1 MNLVPQFGF
10 LELILI
16 AVIALIVVGPRDL
29 PQMMRQAGRMVAK
42 AKSMAAEFTSAF
54 DQMARETEM
63 EELRKEIDA
72 LKNDNVVTRTK
83 REFDDALNPINES
96 LRQEESALKSE
107 QAGAPAAENSPDE
120 KAAGENAARE
130 TGDGNVAADEAAAKT

>member
-16 AVIALIVVGPRDL
+16 AVIALVVVGPRDL
-29 PQMMRQAGRMVAK
+29 PRMMRQAGRMVAK
-42 AKSMAAEFTSAF
+42 AKTMAAEFTTAF

-72 LKNDNVVTRTK
+72 LKNDNVVAKTK
-83 REFDDALNPINES
+83 RELDDAVNPINEK
-96 LRQEESALKSE
+96 LHDEAAALKRD
-107 QAGAPAAENSPDE
+107 QAVSPPAHKATADSGAVDAP
-120 KAAGENAARE
+120 
-130 TGDGNVAADEAAAKT
+130 ADEAAAKS

>member
-16 AVIALIVVGPRDL
+16 AVVTLIVVGPRDL
-29 PQMMRQAGRMVAK
+29 PRLMRQAGRMAAK
-42 AKSMAAEFTSAF
+42 ARSMAAEFTAAF

-72 LKNDNVVTRTK
+72 LKRDNVVAKAK
-83 REFDDALNPINES
+83 RELDEAVKPIDEE
-96 LRQEESALKSE
+96 LREE
-107 QAGAPAAENSPDE
+107 AGA
-120 KAAGENAARE
+120 
-130 TGDGNVAADEAAAKT
+130 VEAAAKGDADKAAAKP

>member
-42 AKSMAAEFTSAF
+42 AKSMAAEFTTAF

-72 LKNDNVVTRTK
+72 LKNDNVVAKTK
-83 REFDDALNPINES
+83 RDLDAAVNPITES
-96 LRQEESALKSE
+96 LRDETAALRRD
-107 QAGAPAAENSPDE
+107 QAAPATEAD
-120 KAAGENAARE
+120 AGGEI
-130 TGDGNVAADEAAAKT
+130 AAATGADTDASAEETAAKS

>member
-16 AVIALIVVGPRDL
+16 AVIALVVVGPKDL
-29 PQMMRQAGRMVAK
+29 PRMMRQAGRMVAK

-63 EELRKEIDA
+63 EDLRKEIDA
-72 LKNDNVVTRTK
+72 LKNDNVVTQAK
-83 REFDDALNPINES
+83 RELEETVKPINDE
-96 LRQEESALKSE
+96 LRKEASALKDD
-107 QAGAPAAENSPDE
+107 QAPKPVTDNDAAAAENNSD
-120 KAAGENAARE
+120 
-130 TGDGNVAADEAAAKT
+130 AAAKS

>member
-16 AVIALIVVGPRDL
+16 AVIALVVVGPRDL
-29 PQMMRQAGRMVAK
+29 PRMMRQAGRMVAK
-42 AKSMAAEFTSAF
+42 AKTMAAEFTTAF

-72 LKNDNVVTRTK
+72 LKNDNVVAKTK
-83 REFDDALNPINES
+83 RELDDAVNPINEK
-96 LRQEESALKSE
+96 LRDEAAALKRD
-107 QAGAPAAENSPDE
+107 QAGSSTAQQPAAGASAADE
-120 KAAGENAARE
+120 P
-130 TGDGNVAADEAAAKT
+130 ADEAAAKS

>member
-29 PQMMRQAGRMVAK
+29 PRMMRQAGRMVAK
-42 AKSMAAEFTSAF
+42 AKSMAAEFTTAF

-72 LKNDNVVTRTK
+72 LKNDNVVAKAK
-83 REFDDALNPINES
+83 RELDETIKPVNEELRKEVPASVPVADDDAGAAS
-96 LRQEESALKSE
+96 KTSE
-107 QAGAPAAENSPDE
+107 A
-120 KAAGENAARE
+120 
-130 TGDGNVAADEAAAKT
+130 VAKP